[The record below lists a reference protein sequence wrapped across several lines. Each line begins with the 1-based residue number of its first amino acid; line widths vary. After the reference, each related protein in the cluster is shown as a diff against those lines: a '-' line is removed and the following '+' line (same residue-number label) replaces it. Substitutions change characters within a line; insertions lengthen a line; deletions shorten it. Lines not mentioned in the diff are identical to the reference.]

1 LFDVAVS
8 ANVYPFSVINQMD
21 EFVYED
27 LTSTGFGKNRGI
39 DLTVEKKFINQF
51 YFLGGASWYESGYAS
66 ANSVYYTSRYNGK
79 FTYSLSGGK
88 EWNGKRNKTLGIHAR
103 ALYIGGLRQPLVD
116 EASSSAYGTTFYS
129 DENLYQVEL
138 PNYFRIDLRASW
150 RKNKPGYTRTWSI
163 DIQNV
168 SNQQNVAY
176 YYYDTFTKKTET
188 KYQLGLIPVLVYR
201 IDF

>member
-1 LFDVAVS
+1 MRQEQISAASSNVGQTIFDHS
-8 ANVYPFSVINQMD
+8 YGFSVQ
-21 EFVYED
+21 
-27 LTSTGFGKNRGI
+27 
-39 DLTVEKKFINQF
+39 
-51 YFLGGASWYESGYAS
+51 
-66 ANSVYYTSRYNGK
+66 
-79 FTYSLSGGK
+79 
-88 EWNGKRNKTLGIHAR
+88 
-103 ALYIGGLRQPLVD
+103 
-116 EASSSAYGTTFYS
+116 
-129 DENLYQVEL
+129 L